1 MVREQHPA
9 VAISPKRWCGG
20 RGTGAVM
27 ATGFYEGSLS
37 TEGTLGHSKNRLS
50 RGGSGGGLGGSFVT
64 PTRARD
70 REEAR
75 ADSPRRRANGET
87 RRRGDKGVRG
97 SIVSGT
103 VGRQRPRSC
112 RPQGREAKWHEA
124 TSVKRSRV
132 FETIRRSE
140 RGRRE
145 NVHVPRSCH
154 AEPKTPWGVHAAKAA
169 VASWECAR
177 CGCTQVVRVAEVGWT
192 HRASSAPGGR
202 KASWR
207 NTEGASQKEAREHR
221 LTRGTGGEKAKR
233 YAGSRPL
240 PGSRDLGL
248 RVSACRFSIRRKA
261 FSDYRLQDPHGNGST
276 GSFDPE
282 VKPRGRRS
290 ERKASHEQRIERIR
304 NPTRACLRVTAGTS
318 EVDAVW

>member
-1 MVREQHPA
+1 MLREQHPA
-9 VAISPKRWCGG
+9 AAISPKRWCGG

-37 TEGTLGHSKNRLS
+37 TEGTLGHSKGRLS

-75 ADSPRRRANGET
+75 ADSPRRRASGET

-112 RPQGREAKWHEA
+112 RPQGREAKRHEA

-145 NVHVPRSCH
+145 TSTFPGHAMRSPRL
-154 AEPKTPWGVHAAKAA
+154 
-169 VASWECAR
+169 R
-177 CGCTQVVRVAEVGWT
+177 
-192 HRASSAPGGR
+192 
-202 KASWR
+202 
-207 NTEGASQKEAREHR
+207 GASTQRK
-221 LTRGTGGEKAKR
+221 
-233 YAGSRPL
+233 
-240 PGSRDLGL
+240 L
-248 RVSACRFSIRRKA
+248 R
-261 FSDYRLQDPHGNGST
+261 
-276 GSFDPE
+276 
-282 VKPRGRRS
+282 
-290 ERKASHEQRIERIR
+290 
-304 NPTRACLRVTAGTS
+304 
-318 EVDAVW
+318 